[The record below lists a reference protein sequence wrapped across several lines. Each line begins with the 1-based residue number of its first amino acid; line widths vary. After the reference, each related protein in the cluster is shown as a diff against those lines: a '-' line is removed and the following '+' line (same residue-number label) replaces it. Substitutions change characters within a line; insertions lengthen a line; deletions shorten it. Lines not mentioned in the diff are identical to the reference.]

1 MGEGGEVVGQCTLT
15 PTVPT
20 NFVQDC
26 SSVVLNIFQVDL
38 SSVFALY
45 IIVVDNF
52 LLSSTV
58 ATH

>member
-26 SSVVLNIFQVDL
+26 SSVALNIFQVDL